1 MANEDLAPLE
11 SNHTNNSIDMDLDNE
26 EESDI
31 WTFEGESPACYGTLS
46 WEALSSRFPTMSQIH
61 LSKRQIG
68 SAFLTEAPL
77 DCFESVIKRE
87 DDVTV
92 KEEQLVKSLVQAIV
106 GRPSIYFSWDLKER
120 CFKSTRPVRILGV
133 SAASIQP
140 IVDEILSFGGRMKAI
155 EYVAKECQLNPRKY
169 GLTGVAFACC
179 LLELLLNIQN
189 SLINMFEDM
198 KYELTIL
205 KVYQYVHKIQQF
217 DLVQSG
223 KSAFYRSIC
232 LTVLCYTSV
241 PYLNILSKWLGLDS
255 DGNGVFEDP
264 YQEFFICKSMGPYDS
279 FQEYQ
284 IKPGIALPYF
294 ISIDLA
300 IYILRSGISL
310 QLLRQMMPNHPLCE
324 LRKKLPLKCHLRIS
338 ETNEYMCRIT
348 SICKYVQTYNSAN
361 EVSTEAEEEENG
373 EELEISKSLNEDMM
387 SNIPS
392 LPPWDERLL
401 IGEFSSSLNF
411 LLKLTNENSSD
422 IIPTIDT
429 IAALSYIEPVQAWC
443 PILNESYMSSFLHQF
458 KLQYHL
464 SLLYDTFLLGNGTF
478 LAGLESVFFKNENKI
493 GVELGGRWPPRLFD
507 LNLALR
513 SIMLETIKEDEL
525 FAFDVTGAREQRNP
539 NAFDA
544 LNFLQLHYNAKYPLN
559 LVITPNIQLKY
570 NRVFTFLIQLFRVT
584 TVSKRIYNALKANNA
599 RLKTNTLNKLYRYR
613 FQFDQ
618 FLRALQGYVYDTV
631 ISETW
636 HMFMEQ
642 VQDLNIKTKSN
653 STGYISVI
661 MQPQMF
667 KSYHEHILDRIL
679 YQCFLKQSQQRIFKV
694 LQPILQD
701 VLDFASIIDIYY
713 YSGNRE
719 EHEFIAKCEHVF
731 DDFQNHVWQFV
742 NVLKLL
748 EEKGSGRLGNILNS
762 TNNEFRDL
770 YGKHEA
776 KKGLDV
782 FVKDLLTRIDLNTYY
797 ENPNK

>member
-1 MANEDLAPLE
+1 M
-11 SNHTNNSIDMDLDNE
+11 
-26 EESDI
+26 
-31 WTFEGESPACYGTLS
+31 
-46 WEALSSRFPTMSQIH
+46 
-61 LSKRQIG
+61 
-68 SAFLTEAPL
+68 
-77 DCFESVIKRE
+77 
-87 DDVTV
+87 
-92 KEEQLVKSLVQAIV
+92 
-106 GRPSIYFSWDLKER
+106 
-120 CFKSTRPVRILGV
+120 
-133 SAASIQP
+133 
-140 IVDEILSFGGRMKAI
+140 
-155 EYVAKECQLNPRKY
+155 
-169 GLTGVAFACC
+169 
-179 LLELLLNIQN
+179 
-189 SLINMFEDM
+189 
-198 KYELTIL
+198 
-205 KVYQYVHKIQQF
+205 
-217 DLVQSG
+217 
-223 KSAFYRSIC
+223 
-232 LTVLCYTSV
+232 VL
-241 PYLNILSKWLGLDS
+241 
-255 DGNGVFEDP
+255 
-264 YQEFFICKSMGPYDS
+264 
-279 FQEYQ
+279 
-284 IKPGIALPYF
+284 
-294 ISIDLA
+294 
-300 IYILRSGISL
+300 YI
-310 QLLRQMMPNHPLCE
+310 
-324 LRKKLPLKCHLRIS
+324 
-338 ETNEYMCRIT
+338 
-348 SICKYVQTYNSAN
+348 
-361 EVSTEAEEEENG
+361 
-373 EELEISKSLNEDMM
+373 
-387 SNIPS
+387 
-392 LPPWDERLL
+392 
-401 IGEFSSSLNF
+401 
-411 LLKLTNENSSD
+411 
-422 IIPTIDT
+422 
-429 IAALSYIEPVQAWC
+429 
-443 PILNESYMSSFLHQF
+443 
-458 KLQYHL
+458 
-464 SLLYDTFLLGNGTF
+464 
-478 LAGLESVFFKNENKI
+478 
-493 GVELGGRWPPRLFD
+493 
-507 LNLALR
+507 
-513 SIMLETIKEDEL
+513 
-525 FAFDVTGAREQRNP
+525 
-539 NAFDA
+539 AFDA

-731 DDFQNHVWQFV
+731 DGFQNHVWQFV

>member
-106 GRPSIYFSWDLKER
+106 GRPSIYFSWDLKEK
-120 CFKSTRPVRILGV
+120 CFKSTRSVRILGV

-232 LTVLCYTSV
+232 LTVLCYTSI

-338 ETNEYMCRIT
+338 ETNEYMCQIT

-361 EVSTEAEEEENG
+361 EVSIEAEEEENG
-373 EELEISKSLNEDMM
+373 EELEISRSLNEDMM

-478 LAGLESVFFKNENKI
+478 LAGLEFVFFKNENKI

-525 FAFDVTGAREQRNP
+525 FAFNVTGAKEQRNP
-539 NAFDA
+539 N
-544 LNFLQLHYNAKYPLN
+544 
-559 LVITPNIQLKY
+559 VITPNIQLKY

-719 EHEFIAKCEHVF
+719 EHEFIEKCERVF

-797 ENPNK
+797 ENTNK

>member
-140 IVDEILSFGGRMKAI
+140 IVNEILSFGGRMKAI

-731 DDFQNHVWQFV
+731 DGFQNHVWQFV